1 MSTTTKTETV
11 HPLAV
16 NDASFAE
23 EVLQSTLP
31 VLVDFWAPWCGPCRM
46 IAPVLDELAV
56 EYEGRAKIVKVN
68 VDENPII
75 ADRYSI
81 RSIPSL
87 LFFKGGHVAEQVV
100 GGVAKR
106 SLTTKLDALLA

>member
-1 MSTTTKTETV
+1 MNTTTKPETV
-11 HPLAV
+11 QPVAV
-16 NDASFAE
+16 SDASFAE
-23 EVLQSTLP
+23 EVLQSTQP

-56 EYEGRAKIVKVN
+56 EYKGRVKIVKVN

-81 RSIPSL
+81 RSIPTL
-87 LFFKGGHVAEQVV
+87 LFFKGGQVAEQVV
-100 GGVAKR
+100 GGVSKR
-106 SLTTKLDALLA
+106 ALTSRLDTLLA

>member
-1 MSTTTKTETV
+1 MNATTKTETV

-16 NDASFAE
+16 SDTSFAE
-23 EVLQSTLP
+23 EVLQSTQP

-56 EYEGRAKIVKVN
+56 EYKGRVKIVKVN

-81 RSIPSL
+81 RSIPTL
-87 LFFKGGHVAEQVV
+87 LFFKGGQVAEQVV
-100 GGVAKR
+100 GGVSKR
-106 SLTTKLDALLA
+106 ALTSRLDTLLA

>member
-1 MSTTTKTETV
+1 MNATTKPETV

-16 NDASFAE
+16 SDTSFTQ
-23 EVLQSTLP
+23 EVIQSTQP

-56 EYEGRAKIVKVN
+56 EYKGRVKIVKVN

-81 RSIPSL
+81 RSIPTL
-87 LFFKGGHVAEQVV
+87 LFFKGGQVAEQVV
-100 GGVAKR
+100 GGVSKR
-106 SLTTKLDALLA
+106 ALTSRLDTLLA